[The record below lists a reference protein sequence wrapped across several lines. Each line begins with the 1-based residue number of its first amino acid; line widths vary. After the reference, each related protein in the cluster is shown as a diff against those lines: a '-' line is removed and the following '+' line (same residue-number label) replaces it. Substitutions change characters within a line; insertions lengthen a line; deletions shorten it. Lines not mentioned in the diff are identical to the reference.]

1 MWVSLLTLTAIT
13 VLTLFGDY
21 AIKVATA
28 KESGLL
34 SGWFILGAI
43 LYGLPAVGW
52 LYLMKNHS
60 LAMIG
65 VMYSASTII
74 LLAALGY
81 FVFKEAFG
89 WREVIGLSLA
99 IAAVVVM
106 SHE

>member
-1 MWVSLLTLTAIT
+1 MWASLLILAAIT
-13 VLTLFGDY
+13 GLTLLGDY
-21 AIKVATA
+21 AIKVATS
-28 KESGLL
+28 KEAGLL
-34 SGWFILGAI
+34 SSWFVLGAVF
-43 LYGLPAVGW
+43 YGLPAIGW
-52 LYLMKNHS
+52 FYLMKSHS

-89 WREVIGLSLA
+89 WREAVGLTLA
-99 IAAVVVM
+99 IAAVAVM